1 MSVTFP
7 DPQLRALL
15 NTFYAAAAAVP
26 TFANATLS
34 TIAGVLNPLQAVQA
48 RITALLAA
56 VDAEVDTDG
65 FAGLVAGI
73 DQVGIVAALTGQIAV
88 NTQERG
94 LLGLQ
99 AYLGRIG
106 NNLAA
111 ITASPNT
118 ITLAGG
124 NLFALADQEYGD
136 PTDWTA
142 IAGANGL
149 TDPFITGPVTLV
161 IPPSVAATGGVLS
174 A

>member
-1 MSVTFP
+1 MITFP
-7 DPQLRALL
+7 DAQLTKLL
-15 NTFYAAAAAVP
+15 ATFYAAQAAVP

-34 TIAGVLNPLQAVQA
+34 TIASVLNPLQACLA
-48 RITALLAA
+48 RITTLLSA
-56 VDAEVDTDG
+56 VDAEVDSNG
-65 FAGLVAGI
+65 FAGIVAGI
-73 DQVGIVAALTGQIAV
+73 DQTAAVAALTGQIAV
-88 NTQERG
+88 NTQEQG

-99 AYLGRIG
+99 AFLGRIA

-118 ITLAGG
+118 VTLAGG

-142 IAGANGL
+142 IASANGL
-149 TDPFITGPVTLV
+149 TDPFVTGPVTLV
-161 IPPSVAATGGVLS
+161 IPPSVADTGGVLS